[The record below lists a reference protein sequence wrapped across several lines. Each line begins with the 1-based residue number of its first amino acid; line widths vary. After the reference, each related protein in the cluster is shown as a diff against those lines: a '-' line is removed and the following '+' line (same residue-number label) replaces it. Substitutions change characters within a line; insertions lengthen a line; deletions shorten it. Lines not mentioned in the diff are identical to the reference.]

1 MNFNKIVLYA
11 VMIMIIIII
20 ILFLT
25 IFITI
30 LLRNIIGNNIINETK
45 PNKILIYLPVFDIVI
60 NIILILFT
68 IFLFIYFDIIEEKR
82 PRIIM
87 TMLNIY
93 LVYNLTLLI
102 PVNIINTGLVL
113 KISNIFYTKL
123 KYNVI
128 LLFLLL
134 FDILSIFIFLYGFGL
149 FLGITNRITEILQ
162 LKCALI

>member
-1 MNFNKIVLYA
+1 
-11 VMIMIIIII
+11 MIIIII

-25 IFITI
+25 IFITM
-30 LLRNIIGNNIINETK
+30 LLRNIIENNIIKRTK
-45 PNKILIYLPVFDIVI
+45 PNKILIYLPVFDIAI

-68 IFLFIYFDIIEEKR
+68 IFLFIYFDIIEGKR
-82 PRIIM
+82 PGIIM

-128 LLFLLL
+128 LIFLLL
-134 FDILSIFIFLYGFGL
+134 FDILSIFIIIYGFGL
-149 FLGITNRITEILQ
+149 FLGITNRIG
-162 LKCALI
+162 